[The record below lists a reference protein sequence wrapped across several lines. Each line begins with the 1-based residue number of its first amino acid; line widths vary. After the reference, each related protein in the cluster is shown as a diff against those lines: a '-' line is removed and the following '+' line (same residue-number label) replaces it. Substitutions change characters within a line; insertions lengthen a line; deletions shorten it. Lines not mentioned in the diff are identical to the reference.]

1 MNSLVAFEDPIFKK
15 TLKKALK
22 IVIDTMFR
30 SENDEEYREILN
42 SRFSDVIDRAN
53 GLMTTAICAKD
64 TEDEDF
70 PYYYAVVDAKSFG
83 KYLIPTYKSVP
94 DPVQPDPVQPDPV
107 QTDPV
112 QTDSALPA

>member
-1 MNSLVAFEDPIFKK
+1 MNSLVAFNNPNFKN
-15 TLKKALK
+15 TLKNALN

-30 SENDEEYREILN
+30 SDDEEYREILS

-53 GLMTTAICAKD
+53 HFMTTAICDKD
-64 TEDEDF
+64 VEDAEF

-94 DPVQPDPVQPDPV
+94 DPAQPDPVQPDP
-107 QTDPV
+107 TLPDP
-112 QTDSALPA
+112 TLP